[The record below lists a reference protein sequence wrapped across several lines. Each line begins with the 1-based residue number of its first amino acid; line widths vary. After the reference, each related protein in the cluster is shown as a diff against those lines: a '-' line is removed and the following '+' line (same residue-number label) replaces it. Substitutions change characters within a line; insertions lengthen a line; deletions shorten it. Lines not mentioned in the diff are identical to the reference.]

1 MLNAI
6 IPDLMQFYLG
16 TRTNIKLDVLC
27 STYSM
32 QPISNQCETNC
43 VGEKKYLNIGL
54 FANSHLGRSGNRVED
69 NGGKWFNQGAG

>member
-1 MLNAI
+1 
-6 IPDLMQFYLG
+6 MQFYLG

-27 STYSM
+27 STYSI

-43 VGEKKYLNIGL
+43 VCVLGGCKVNIGL

-69 NGGKWFNQGAG
+69 NGGEWFNQGAG